1 MGGAG
6 AALSIEVSLDVLQLE
21 ADRLEPSL
29 VSVAEMAGLLL
40 APDVF
45 RDCAAEFGRGDRAI
59 VAAMTTSASDL
70 SLFFFWILQSAM
82 KPPGG

>member
-29 VSVAEMAGLLL
+29 VSMAEMAGLLL

-45 RDCAAEFGRGDRAI
+45 RDCAAEFGLANRAI
-59 VAAMTTSASDL
+59 AAAMVKSANDF
-70 SLFFFWILQSAM
+70 SLFLFWIMQSAM
-82 KPPGG
+82 KPPGC